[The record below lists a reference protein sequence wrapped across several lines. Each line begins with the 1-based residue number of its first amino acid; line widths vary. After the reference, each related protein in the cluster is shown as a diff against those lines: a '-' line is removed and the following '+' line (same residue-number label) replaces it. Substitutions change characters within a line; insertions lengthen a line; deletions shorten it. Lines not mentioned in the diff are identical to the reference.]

1 MPLLEITP
9 NTPSRGDKS
18 RVQKRFVTLFTG
30 RLRRNGAVAQIH
42 WARQD
47 SRQVPHP
54 SDVVLTVPLVVI
66 WLPIVPD
73 EVLVRRAKAHDVLR
87 RRWAAVELLGGDGH
101 KAVLLK
107 ERRRK
112 TRWSGPAKED
122 SGQVRSDQTHLLSRD
137 ECWNLGRFHV
147 EERYHNGI
155 LITPFLD
162 AQRGHLHRLTDRDP
176 PLQENGSDMLE
187 DTPVSTNCRV
197 VSGSVVSGFG
207 SSPLFSSLSLSP
219 VPSLKFS
226 TDSKVE
232 SADLSDR
239 SEP

>member
-122 SGQVRSDQTHLLSRD
+122 SGQEIKLTSSREMNAGTSDAFMSKRDTTMASSSHPSSTLNEAISIVSRIAIPLSRKMGAT
-137 ECWNLGRFHV
+137 CLKTRRYPRTVASSAGRSSV
-147 EERYHNGI
+147 G
-155 LITPFLD
+155 LD
-162 AQRGHLHRLTDRDP
+162 LL
-176 PLQENGSDMLE
+176 L
-187 DTPVSTNCRV
+187 
-197 VSGSVVSGFG
+197 
-207 SSPLFSSLSLSP
+207 SSPLSLSHLSQ
-219 VPSLKFS
+219 
-226 TDSKVE
+226 
-232 SADLSDR
+232 A
-239 SEP
+239 